1 MLKDFGQGTSKLPLE
16 ILKCGSGVHLTC
28 MEGGPAVSAYQAGV
42 CPDRFSKAV
51 GKGVS
56 RICREEVDSII
67 AFCTVEQSD
76 SSSTGGSG
84 LSYPTFADEEKDA
97 LLKKLGRIGVRP
109 VCAWFPGHG
118 AANRNGPFLAEH
130 CWLSNVD

>member
-1 MLKDFGQGTSKLPLE
+1 
-16 ILKCGSGVHLTC
+16 

-56 RICREEVDSII
+56 RIGREEVDSII

-76 SSSTGGSG
+76 SGGAGSSG
-84 LSYPTFADEEKDA
+84 LSYSTLPDEEKDP
-97 LLKKLGRIGVRP
+97 LLKKVGRIGVWP

-118 AANRNGPFLAEH
+118 AANRNGPAS
-130 CWLSNVD
+130 LSTVG